1 MEVYQI
7 QQIFM
12 GCLGT
17 FVLILFTA
25 MVYLICTICFGRDD
39 HTFKLSTI
47 EGTGITEKS
56 TMNSNQFIRADV
68 GKGCRNTVFF
78 SQESS
83 V

>member
-17 FVLILFTA
+17 FVLILFAA

-39 HTFKLSTI
+39 HTLMFRTI
-47 EGTGITEKS
+47 EETGITEKS
-56 TMNSNQFIRADV
+56 TMNSSQFIKVDV
-68 GKGCRNTVFF
+68 GKGRRNTLFV
-78 SQESS
+78 
-83 V
+83 

>member
-17 FVLILFTA
+17 FVLILFST
-25 MVYLICTICFGRDD
+25 MVYFICTICFDRDD
-39 HTFKLSTI
+39 QTLTFTTV

-56 TMNSNQFIRADV
+56 TMNSNPFIQADA
-68 GKGCRNTVFF
+68 GKGHRNTVF
-78 SQESS
+78 